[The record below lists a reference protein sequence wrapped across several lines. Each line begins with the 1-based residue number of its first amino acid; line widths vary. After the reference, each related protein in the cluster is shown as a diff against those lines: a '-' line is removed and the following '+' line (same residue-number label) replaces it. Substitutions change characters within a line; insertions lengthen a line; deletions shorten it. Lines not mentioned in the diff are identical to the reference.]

1 MAEKKKR
8 DLTESKIDRK
18 NILNNTLALNEIQ
31 KATGLSGIMFQGKHI
46 FVKEQVA
53 SYLGVSTRTI
63 DNYLAAY
70 ADELKENGYVVIR
83 GEALQLLKKTIS
95 DMDVDEIDFA
105 DISRAPQIG
114 IFDFRAFLNI
124 AMLIVESDRAR
135 QLRKMMLDIV
145 IDTIN
150 MRCGGTTKYINQRD
164 ENFIMS
170 MYQNTSC
177 RREFTDALRDYV
189 DGGNFKYVNF
199 TNKIYIS
206 IFAERN
212 QEYRSVL
219 KLAEKDRTRDTMYSE
234 ILNLIA
240 SYELGLAAEIKKKS
254 LEYGRKLKTYE
265 VDKIFSDFESMPLW
279 KPLITD
285 ARCKMASRDLA
296 FRDALHKNLEAY
308 LHSISIDDFER
319 FLGQKS
325 MELAEQLEAAQ
336 DVMKRLKEHE

>member
-1 MAEKKKR
+1 MEENKR

-31 KATGLSGIMFQGKHI
+31 KATGLVGVMFQGKHI
-46 FVKEQVA
+46 FFKEQIA
-53 SYLGVSTRTI
+53 SYMEISPRTI

-70 ADELKENGYVVIR
+70 SDELKENGYVVIR
-83 GEALQLLKKTIS
+83 GEALQSLKKS
-95 DMDVDEIDFA
+95 MLEVYGNEIDFVT
-105 DISRAPQIG
+105 ISKTSQIG
-114 IFDFRAFLNI
+114 VFDFRAFLNI

-150 MRCGGTTKYINQRD
+150 MKCGGTTKYINQRD

-189 DGGNFKYVNF
+189 EGGNFKYVNF
-199 TNKIYIS
+199 TNKIYVS

-240 SYELGLAAEIKKKS
+240 SYEVGLAEEIKKKS

-279 KPLITD
+279 KPLIID

-308 LHSISIDDFER
+308 INSISMDDFER

-325 MELAEQLEAAQ
+325 MELSEQLEAAQ
-336 DVMKRLKEHE
+336 DVMKRLKERA